1 MGKINKSYIIV
12 ALVALT
18 LAGCRELPSLFEGER
33 VVARAGKE
41 NLRVMDVQAV
51 FPAGITGAD
60 SLQWV
65 ENYVDR
71 WVRDQLKLQ
80 EARRLFGDDAADE
93 ELVEA
98 YRNNLALRR
107 LEQHFVSEAG
117 DSLYTD
123 KEVQSYYNA
132 HRNDF
137 VLDRT
142 IVKGRVVAFP
152 TGFRQKNRL
161 KELMAGAG
169 TDNGMGA
176 ELRAMVAKNNFVFRA
191 VDEWMEFPQFLDLL
205 PTRRNEKYDALL
217 SRSGV
222 QEMVDGNETWW
233 FVLTETRT
241 SGATAPFEMVSG
253 IVRQTV
259 ATRRR
264 AEIIKAHEDS
274 IFNSAVLEK
283 KAVITIND

>member
-1 MGKINKSYIIV
+1 MRGIHKLFIV
-12 ALVALT
+12 SVLA
-18 LAGCRELPSLFEGER
+18 LAGCREFPNPFEGER

-41 NLRVMDVQAV
+41 NLRVMDVEAV

-60 SLQWV
+60 SLVWV

-80 EARRLFGDDAADE
+80 EAKRLFGDEAADE

-98 YRNNLALRR
+98 YRNSLALRR
-107 LEQHFVSEAG
+107 LEQHFVGEAG

-123 KEVQSYYNA
+123 KDVQVYYNA
-132 HRNDF
+132 HKGDF

-152 TGFRQKNRL
+152 TAFRQKSKL
-161 KELMAGAG
+161 KELMAGTGEGAA
-169 TDNGMGA
+169 A
-176 ELRAMVAKNNFVFRA
+176 ELKAMVEKNNFVFRS
-191 VDEWMEFPQFLDLL
+191 VDQWMEYPQFLDLL

-217 SRSGV
+217 ARNGV
-222 QEMVDGNETWW
+222 QEMTDGGRTWW
-233 FVLTETRT
+233 FIFTETRT

-264 AEIIKAHEDS
+264 AEIIKTREDS
-274 IFNSAVLEK
+274 LFNGAVVEK
-283 KAVITIND
+283 KAVINL